1 MLEYLRITG
10 LNFLPKFAN
19 QVGWC
24 GTPFRDRHWITIN
37 LFSKPYVVLP
47 TSAKSLL
54 ILLNFFN
61 ENKLLLDAKLI
72 NISKFSSYY
81 SH

>member
-1 MLEYLRITG
+1 MLEYLCITG

-37 LFSKPYVVLP
+37 LFSKPYVVF
-47 TSAKSLL
+47 A
-54 ILLNFFN
+54 
-61 ENKLLLDAKLI
+61 D
-72 NISKFSSYY
+72 IS
-81 SH
+81 